1 MFVFAVVFNLG
12 WSSRVVTNTARRTP
26 PRTRSIS
33 ACTTTF
39 ATTSVTVGG
48 LEVPVCIW
56 CPEPLFP
63 QDAWQPAAAYN
74 YVVDVGRIA
83 TKLKVGWLSWLPSR
97 TRTLTR
103 AIAPPSDS
111 PVSASEPG
119 DALIFAHGFL
129 GSPFDMAHVCEA
141 LASDGFIVASPEMP
155 ESLAASYDAQ
165 DGVTREAIVRAT
177 QQAIDASITTP
188 TSSARRWGIFGH
200 SAGSGTALLQPG
212 EFALGRICLATA
224 LGRCLE
230 SRTDDPLFLVAS
242 EGDGCNKRM
251 MQNGAPSPEDALT
264 LARVNGA
271 PHFELFDCAEHAY
284 GEQQMGRAPPRRG
297 VLYFREGSALVP
309 NHISFLW
316 RGTNEAM
323 FELLSLFLPL
333 ARALNLFLL
342 DFDKEMEVRQAEPT
356 AAKLVP
362 AIRRFFGT
370 FREADHST

>member
-1 MFVFAVVFNLG
+1 
-12 WSSRVVTNTARRTP
+12 
-26 PRTRSIS
+26 
-33 ACTTTF
+33 
-39 ATTSVTVGG
+39 
-48 LEVPVCIW
+48 
-56 CPEPLFP
+56 
-63 QDAWQPAAAYN
+63 
-74 YVVDVGRIA
+74 
-83 TKLKVGWLSWLPSR
+83 
-97 TRTLTR
+97 
-103 AIAPPSDS
+103 
-111 PVSASEPG
+111 
-119 DALIFAHGFL
+119 
-129 GSPFDMAHVCEA
+129 
-141 LASDGFIVASPEMP
+141 
-155 ESLAASYDAQ
+155 
-165 DGVTREAIVRAT
+165 
-177 QQAIDASITTP
+177 
-188 TSSARRWGIFGH
+188 
-200 SAGSGTALLQPG
+200 
-212 EFALGRICLATA
+212 
-224 LGRCLE
+224 
-230 SRTDDPLFLVAS
+230 
-242 EGDGCNKRM
+242 M